1 MIGVQEVNPAVTDIK
16 KFIIQFGELVRASG
30 EDLPAQW
37 AEEKIDSIKN
47 RQEYCYAAVDG
58 NRILGITVFSQKEGR
73 GFSFVSWE
81 NEEVDREALL
91 LLVREY
97 VSRLSTSS
105 WLRISGIHPNIPE
118 ETMTSVCAGLGFQKK
133 KRIEMSRGLA
143 DTPEA
148 TEPEGSFA
156 LVPITDFTESVLSR
170 LDWESYRN
178 TPDEGLFANSAE
190 ENEKMMHSLLTGDYG
205 PVIKNA
211 SVCAVNDGNPIA
223 MIAVTDMGD
232 KAFLA
237 DLSVSQNYRR
247 KGLGRFLITRAM
259 KEAALLRKKEMSLWV
274 SEENLGAFAL
284 YKQLGFSELRSGT
297 YYVRKSMAENAV
309 K

>member
-1 MIGVQEVNPAVTDIK
+1 MIVVKEIDPDITDIRR
-16 KFIIQFGELVRASG
+16 FIIQFGDGVRASG
-30 EDLPAQW
+30 EDVPAQW
-37 AEEKIDSIKN
+37 AEERINAIKN
-47 RQEYCYAAVDG
+47 RQEYCYAAVDAD
-58 NRILGITVFSQKEGR
+58 RLLGITVFSQKEGR
-73 GFSFVSWE
+73 GFAFVSWE
-81 NEEVDREALL
+81 KEEVDREGLL

-97 VSRLSTSS
+97 VTRLSTSS

-118 ETMTSVCAGLGFQKK
+118 ETMTSVCESLGFQKK
-133 KRIEMSRGLA
+133 KRIEMHRSLSDIPDA
-143 DTPEA
+143 A
-148 TEPEGSFA
+148 EPEGAFA
-156 LVPITDFTESVLSR
+156 FVPITDFAESVLSK

-178 TPDEGLFANSAE
+178 TPDEGLFASSPE
-190 ENEKMMHSLLTGDYG
+190 ENEKMIHSLLTGDYG

-247 KGLGRFLITRAM
+247 RGLAQFLITRAM
-259 KEAALLRKKEMSLWV
+259 KEAAQLRKKEMTLWV

-284 YKQLGFSELRSGT
+284 YKRLGFTELRSGT
-297 YYVRKSMAENAV
+297 YYVRKSVAETGV